1 MLKRE
6 RLAGFRVLLYLACVY
21 LIRMAASDL
30 DFIFDAALRII
41 FTVDKS
47 ISIRF
52 TEHAIHVKLPTTR
65 RLADFLEMPHYYVL
79 PYLGM
84 MEKDELVTRA
94 ERVGIHTTTKG
105 SKVLIDLMYER
116 YREDAKLLL
125 GSAIFDEI
133 RRRASQSYTEKVSEP
148 RH

>member
-1 MLKRE
+1 M
-6 RLAGFRVLLYLACVY
+6 AG
-21 LIRMAASDL
+21 SDL
-30 DFIFDAALRII
+30 TFLFDAALRLLL
-41 FTVDKS
+41 TVDKS

-52 TEHAIHVKLPTTR
+52 AERAIHVKLPTTR

-105 SKVLIDLMYER
+105 SKVLVDLMYER
-116 YREDAKLLL
+116 YQEEAEVLL
-125 GSAIFDEI
+125 GRTIFDEI
-133 RRRASQSYTEKVSEP
+133 RRRVREADTDHTSEP
-148 RH
+148 